1 MKITIVGTGYVGL
14 SNALLLAKHNNVIA
28 LDLIPSKVEMLNKA
42 ISPIEDKEIQEH
54 LLDHKNNS
62 TLNISR
68 SHHQHGFTATLDK
81 EKAYKNAN
89 FIIIATPTDYDP
101 EIDFFDTSSIE
112 SVIKDI
118 IKIKSDACI
127 VIKST
132 VPIGYTQ
139 SIKNKYKNLSILFS
153 PEFLREGSALYDN
166 LYPSR
171 IIIGGCPQKAKEFSE
186 LLVEGA
192 LKKDVQVA
200 IMEYTEAEAVKLFSN
215 TYLAMRIAYFNELDT
230 YAEKY
235 SLSSKSIIEGVSLD
249 PRIGAYYNNPSFG
262 FGGYCL
268 PKDTQQLKANFKT
281 TPNALIN
288 AIVESNKIRKEHIAD
303 SVVNK
308 NLKVIGIYRLT
319 MKTDSDN
326 LRYSAVQEIIS
337 LIKSKSKD
345 IEVLIYEPI
354 LTNSLETDFLG
365 CKVISNLDVFKE
377 KSELIISNRLT
388 NELQDVLNITYTRDL
403 FHNN

>member
-1 MKITIVGTGYVGL
+1 MGL

-28 LDLIPSKVEMLNKA
+28 LDLIPSKVDMLNKA

-68 SHHQHGFTATLDK
+68 PHHQHGFTATLDK

-101 EIDFFDTSSIE
+101 ETDFFDTSSIE

-166 LYPSR
+166 
-171 IIIGGCPQKAKEFSE
+171 
-186 LLVEGA
+186 
-192 LKKDVQVA
+192 
-200 IMEYTEAEAVKLFSN
+200 
-215 TYLAMRIAYFNELDT
+215 
-230 YAEKY
+230 
-235 SLSSKSIIEGVSLD
+235 
-249 PRIGAYYNNPSFG
+249 
-262 FGGYCL
+262 
-268 PKDTQQLKANFKT
+268 
-281 TPNALIN
+281 
-288 AIVESNKIRKEHIAD
+288 
-303 SVVNK
+303 
-308 NLKVIGIYRLT
+308 
-319 MKTDSDN
+319 
-326 LRYSAVQEIIS
+326 
-337 LIKSKSKD
+337 
-345 IEVLIYEPI
+345 
-354 LTNSLETDFLG
+354 
-365 CKVISNLDVFKE
+365 
-377 KSELIISNRLT
+377 
-388 NELQDVLNITYTRDL
+388 
-403 FHNN
+403 